1 MRLTFQLIAA
11 VLATAAVGAQQAGTS
26 PKPSEPASTAGAS
39 APQADTQSSSTSSGE
54 LPVSLDRIR
63 EGLAKPAPGS
73 ALKNVDNVDL
83 RADFVVRVEER
94 EHFLKILDSLEIE
107 SGPAPLGGLR
117 AHEQRERAFPKTERP
132 LMQPYAAFSGGELLT
147 LAIQGLAQK
156 YLGGALINA
165 VSNAQRASAERAARQ
180 EVATAIAEYCDAQ
193 PDRGQSLHLCA
204 ESLSR

>member
-1 MRLTFQLIAA
+1 MRLSLQVVAV
-11 VLATAAVGAQQAGTS
+11 VLAAATVGAQQAATS
-26 PKPSEPASTAGAS
+26 QKPADPPSSSEATGP
-39 APQADTQSSSTSSGE
+39 ADTQPSSTPSGE

-73 ALKNVDNVDL
+73 TLKNVEL
-83 RADFVVRVEER
+83 KADFVVRVEER
-94 EHFLKILDSLEIE
+94 AHFLKILDSLKIE

-117 AHEQRERAFPKTERP
+117 AHEQRERAFPKSERP

-180 EVATAIAEYCDAQ
+180 EVASAVAEYCEAQ
-193 PDRGQSLHLCA
+193 VDGGQSLHLCT
-204 ESLSR
+204 EMLDR